1 MHSKRYGS
9 IAVTA
14 RHRLILMLFFVLP
27 LTASAQVMD
36 NSRRVD
42 TLSLAERISVRTNL
56 VDWVLLVPNIGVEFD
71 IRNTNWNRW
80 AVNANFRYRPRT
92 TSTYVRGIVYNLFE
106 ATLEGRVY
114 WRERKCSTNGYLRPH
129 RYWWDKLWSC
139 RNMLPS
145 HPNWVFYR
153 GGYITYSDYSM
164 MFGGSEGRQG
174 TAYMAGVTWGFVKPF
189 LMFTNGNSVDME
201 FGISAGVMYNKYD
214 TYKADRVSNCYP
226 KTGHQDGKLSP
237 MVRDVHVA
245 LVYRFGNY
253 PLLKKYRWRYDVDL
267 DFRDKK
273 DSIYNSWLTGREQKY
288 IKDSIYN
295 VMAAEFRILY
305 DSCVDVRHREEQ
317 EAINAK
323 APARIP
329 NYTPKQLAKM
339 RRDSI
344 KQARLDSVNAIK
356 KAYNDSIAAVKK
368 ARRDSLAA
376 NNPKLAKKFAEEDAR
391 EEKMRRQREKLEAA
405 KEKYKNKTK
414 NAQATIERQRAKRE
428 AEKKAEAKM
437 TKEEKAAA
445 RKAKAQAAQE
455 RIARMK
461 ERLAKQKAAKEKEE
475 NAAEKTEEG
484 GTE

>member
-1 MHSKRYGS
+1 MRYKWHNGLVK
-9 IAVTA
+9 AMG
-14 RHRLILMLFFVLP
+14 RQCFLMLMLMLP
-27 LTASAQVMD
+27 IATLAQVAD

-56 VDWVLLVPNIGVEFD
+56 VDWGLLVPNIGVEFD

-92 TSTYVRGIVYNLFE
+92 SSTYVRGIVFNIFE

-114 WRERKCSTNGYLRPH
+114 WRERKCTATGYLSPH

-153 GGYITYSDYSM
+153 GGYVTYSKYSM
-164 MFGGSEGRQG
+164 LWGGGEGRQG

-189 LMFTNGNSVDME
+189 LAFQNGNSVDME
-201 FGISAGVMYNKYD
+201 FGFSAGIMYNKYD
-214 TYKADRVSNCYP
+214 TFRADRENNCYP
-226 KTGHQDGKLSP
+226 KTGHQDGKFGP
-237 MVRDVHVA
+237 MLRDLHVA

-253 PLLKKYRWRYDVDL
+253 PIQKKYRWRYDVDL
-267 DFRDKK
+267 DFREKK
-273 DSIYNSWLTGREQKY
+273 DSIYNAWLTEREQKY
-288 IKDSIYN
+288 IRDSIYR
-295 VMAAEFRILY
+295 VVAQEFKLLY
-305 DSCVDVRHREEQ
+305 DSCVDVRHREQQQAIDEQ
-317 EAINAK
+317 
-323 APARIP
+323 APARVP

-344 KQARLDSVNAIK
+344 KQARRDSIDAIKKHYTDSVN
-356 KAYNDSIAAVKK
+356 AVKK
-368 ARRDSLAA
+368 ARRDSLAK
-376 NNPKLAKKFAEEDAR
+376 NDPKLAKKFAEEDAR
-391 EEKMRRQREKLEAA
+391 EAKQKALRDKIERDKAKA
-405 KEKYKNKTK
+405 KEKAKD
-414 NAQATIERQRAKRE
+414 AQATIERQRAKRE

-455 RIARMK
+455 RIARMR
-461 ERLAKQKAAKEKEE
+461 ERRQAAKKAEE
-475 NAAEKTEEG
+475 AAKKADEG
-484 GTE
+484 GAE